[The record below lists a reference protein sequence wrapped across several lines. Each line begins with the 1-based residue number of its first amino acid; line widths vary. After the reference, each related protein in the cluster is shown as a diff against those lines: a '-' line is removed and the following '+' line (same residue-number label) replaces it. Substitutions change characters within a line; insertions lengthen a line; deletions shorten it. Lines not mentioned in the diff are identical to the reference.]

1 MTTKLGIFNGALR
14 LCKER
19 KLASLTENREPRRLL
34 DDAWGDITTTGAVRL
49 CLEFGQWTFA
59 TRTQR
64 LDYSPSV
71 EPDFGFRRAFD
82 QPDDMVDVC
91 AVCSDEYLR
100 QPLLRY
106 ADERHYWYADLD
118 EIYVSY
124 VSSHS
129 SYGGDLSLWPE
140 TFVKLVEAQLADEI
154 CGNLTGAD
162 SQRVAKALKDA
173 KRDARSGDAMR
184 KPTRFPPEGAWNM
197 SRRWGSSGWD
207 RGSRS
212 RLIG

>member
-1 MTTKLGIFNGALR
+1 MATKLSVYQGALR
-14 LCKER
+14 LCRER

-34 DDAWGDITTTGAVRL
+34 DDAYGDIVSTGAVRL

-71 EPDFGFRRAFD
+71 EPDFGYRRAFD
-82 QPDDMVDVC
+82 QPADMVRPC
-91 AVCSDEYLR
+91 AICADEYLKH
-100 QPLLRY
+100 PLLNY
-106 ADERHYWYADLD
+106 HDERHYWYADLD
-118 EIYVSY
+118 EIYASY

-140 TFVKLVEAQLADEI
+140 TFVKLVEAQLASEI
-154 CGNLTGAD
+154 VGSLTGAD
-162 SQRVAKALKDA
+162 SQAVEKALKRAKLDA
-173 KRDARSGDAMR
+173 KSGDAMR
-184 KPTRFPPEGAWNM
+184 KPTRFLPEGSWNS
-197 SRRWGSSGWD
+197 SRRGWSGD
-207 RGSRS
+207 RGNQH